1 LVIQAIAPVDIRLG
15 WNLHMKKGSV
25 RGGPQC
31 ALDVLRGLGPKSRAE
46 LARLGIHT
54 AAHMRA
60 ADAVRLYL
68 RVKAQWPG
76 ASLNLLYALVGAQEG
91 RDWREIARERRTELL
106 LRLDDLG
113 HAP

>member
-1 LVIQAIAPVDIRLG
+1 MPRTLSPAAAKPDAG
-15 WNLHMKKGSV
+15 WS
-25 RGGPQC
+25 
-31 ALDVLRGLGPKSRAE
+31 GLGPKSRAA
-46 LARLGIHT
+46 LSRVGVSSPAQL
-54 AAHMRA
+54 RA

-68 RVKAQWPG
+68 QVKAHWPA

-113 HAP
+113 AAP

>member
-1 LVIQAIAPVDIRLG
+1 MLG
-15 WNLHMKKGSV
+15 RGNRSLWMKKGSA
-25 RGGPQC
+25 RGSPQC
-31 ALDVLRGLGPKSRAE
+31 APEVFRGLGPKSRAE
-46 LARLGIHT
+46 LARLGIR
-54 AAHMRA
+54 AAADLRA
-60 ADAVRLYL
+60 ADAVQLYL

-113 HAP
+113 QAP